1 MPAGNLLH
9 WAIVALVAAVL
20 GFGGIAG
27 AAAADIAKILFWVFL
42 VIFLV
47 VLVMNFM
54 GRVRPAAALGLSA
67 LLLAAAPASAQPQ
80 RDTIF
85 RDPSGRMTGRAE
97 RRGDETIFRDPS
109 GRIIGRAEA
118 R

>member
-27 AAAADIAKILFWVFL
+27 AAADIARILFWVFL

-47 VLVMNFM
+47 VPVMNLM
-54 GRVRPAAALGLSA
+54 GRVRPAALGLSA
-67 LLLAAAPASAQPQ
+67 LLLAAGPAPAQPQ

-85 RDPSGRMTGRAE
+85 RDPSGR
-97 RRGDETIFRDPS
+97 
-109 GRIIGRAEA
+109 IIGRAET

>member
-1 MPAGNLLH
+1 MPAGNLLY
-9 WAIVALVAAVL
+9 WAIIPLVAGVL
-20 GFGGIAG
+20 GFGGIAD
-27 AAAADIAKILFWVFL
+27 AAADIARILFWVFL
-42 VIFLV
+42 VILLV
-47 VLVMNFM
+47 VLVLNFT

-67 LLLAAAPASAQPQ
+67 LLLAAGPAPAQPQ

-97 RRGDETIFRDPS
+97 QRSGGDIIYRDPS

>member
-1 MPAGNLLH
+1 MPAGNLLY
-9 WAIVALVAAVL
+9 WAIVALVIAVVAGAL
-20 GFGGIAG
+20 GFGGVAG
-27 AAAADIAKILFWVFL
+27 AAAGIAKILFWVFL

-67 LLLAAAPASAQPQ
+67 LLLAAGPAPAQPQ
-80 RDTIF
+80 RD
-85 RDPSGRMTGRAE
+85 A
-97 RRGDETIFRDPS
+97 IFRDPS
-109 GRIIGRAEA
+109 GRITGRAEA

>member
-9 WAIVALVAAVL
+9 WAIVALVASEVC
-20 GFGGIAG
+20 FRGIAG
-27 AAAADIAKILFWVFL
+27 AAVDIARILFWVLL
-42 VIFLV
+42 VVFLV

-54 GRVRPAAALGLSA
+54 GRVRPAAAALGLSA
-67 LLLAAAPASAQPQ
+67 LLLAAGPASAQPQ

-85 RDPSGRMTGRAE
+85 RDPSGR
-97 RRGDETIFRDPS
+97 
-109 GRIIGRAEA
+109 IIGRAEA

>member
-1 MPAGNLLH
+1 M
-9 WAIVALVAAVL
+9 
-20 GFGGIAG
+20 
-27 AAAADIAKILFWVFL
+27 FL

-47 VLVMNFM
+47 VLVMNFT

-67 LLLAAAPASAQPQ
+67 LLLTAGAAPAQSR
-80 RDTIF
+80 RD
-85 RDPSGRMTGRAE
+85 
-97 RRGDETIFRDPS
+97 TIFRDPS